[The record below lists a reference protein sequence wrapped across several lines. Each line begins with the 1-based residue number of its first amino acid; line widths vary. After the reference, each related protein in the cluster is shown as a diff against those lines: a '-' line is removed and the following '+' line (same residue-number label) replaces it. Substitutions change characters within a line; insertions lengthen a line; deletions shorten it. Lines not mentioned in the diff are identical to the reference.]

1 MNVSCFTA
9 LCFFLSQTLCAS
21 GALTQEEKDVFLD
34 GIRTHGQYSYED
46 FKGLVLP
53 HLDGALHA
61 YFEEGFGPLF
71 NQSTHRIPHSEEN
84 KHIACFFESIAGC
97 PLEVQEITLASRLLS
112 PSHEKFLPESV
123 KLWAKRILVGQ

>member
-1 MNVSCFTA
+1 MNVSCFAA

-21 GALTQEEKDVFLD
+21 GVLTQEEKDVLM
-34 GIRTHGQYSYED
+34 GEIRAHGQYSYED
-46 FKGLVLP
+46 FKKLVLP
-53 HLDGALHA
+53 HLDGSLHA

-97 PLEVQEITLASRLLS
+97 VLEVQEITLASRLLS
-112 PSHEKFLPESV
+112 SSHERFVPEAV
-123 KLWAKRILVGQ
+123 KVWAKGILTSP